1 MDVPGILVLIGGA
14 VLAGTILGFRQ
25 RGTDLRAKDQLLR
38 KERDALKL
46 ERDEHQTTTAALRD
60 ANDTINRKLQS
71 IKELNRLFD
80 EKSKAMPW
88 LAELIADLHWVQ
100 DERDAQRLKSKKRP
114 AHAAAELVRSHAQ
127 EKKQL
132 RIEKRLVDYRLAL
145 IDSLFPWLRDIGF
158 QDAEQIAQAKA
169 REAGDSDEDPVA
181 KFLSPDEWSKLPVTE
196 RNQRAL
202 DRYKMRAK
210 SDWEIGREFE
220 RFIGHKFDSEGYDVV
235 YHGAIKGYDD
245 FGRDLIIT
253 ERSGRVLL
261 VQCKYWSQHKV
272 IPEAAVFQLL
282 GSTISYYIEQTGH
295 APPDLKTLYQCIQP
309 CLFSSTKV
317 APQIREI
324 AKTMGI
330 KVEDT
335 LEMRDWPMVKCNIAT
350 DGGRIYHLPMDQQY
364 DRVKLAK
371 QGECYCWT
379 VADAEAKGFR
389 RAKRWVQKS

>member
-1 MDVPGILVLIGGA
+1 
-14 VLAGTILGFRQ
+14 
-25 RGTDLRAKDQLLR
+25 
-38 KERDALKL
+38 
-46 ERDEHQTTTAALRD
+46 
-60 ANDTINRKLQS
+60 
-71 IKELNRLFD
+71 
-80 EKSKAMPW
+80 MPW
-88 LAELIADLHWVQ
+88 LAALVADLHWVQ
-100 DERDAQRLKSKKRP
+100 DERDARRLETKKRP
-114 AHAAAELVRSHAQ
+114 AKSAAEAVRAHAQ
-127 EKKQL
+127 EKKVL

-145 IDSLFPWLRDIGF
+145 MESLFPWLRDIGF
-158 QDAEQIAQAKA
+158 QDAEQIAEAKA
-169 REAGDSDEDPVA
+169 NEASDSNEDPA
-181 KFLSPDEWSKLPVTE
+181 SKYLSPDEWSKLSVTE

-210 SDWEIGREFE
+210 SDWEIGRDFE
-220 RFIGHKFDSEGYDVV
+220 RFIGHKFDSQGYDVV

-282 GSTISYYIEQTGH
+282 GSTVSYYIEQTGH

-309 CLFSSTKV
+309 CLFSTTKV
-317 APQIREI
+317 TPRIRGI
-324 AKTMGI
+324 ALAMGI

-335 LEMRDWPMVKCNIAT
+335 LQMKDWPMVKCNIAAN
-350 DGGRIYHLPMDQQY
+350 GERIYHLPMDQQY

-371 QGECYCWT
+371 PGECYCWT

-389 RAKRWVQKS
+389 RAKRWVTA